1 MRVHV
6 IRSAIASSCIFIA
19 MSCDAF
25 AATTVDMTNNNTNNA
40 NSTAVTQAEYK
51 SIFGGSVT
59 QNFEA
64 SKMIPYLPGTISP
77 GASAPTLFSL
87 QGLPAQVAGIPLLSK
102 NIVYASY
109 HDVAIGCSGG
119 TKVIFNASFPAMMP
133 EKKER
138 NIYVNLSGVANGE
151 VIGSITIQSRKNKA
165 DDVDFSTLIYDAREY
180 LACIHEL
187 KGYNVTLLTAQKSV
201 SYSLGV
207 DGRASGFSLSPLASG
222 LINGPTGVMVGLA
235 SGFSS
240 NGGETVPIARIG
252 CTFLVLVDSDK
263 SRLVDLASDYNVPDQ
278 GNANGSNGNNKKKYE
293 ATKHEGDN

>member
-6 IRSAIASSCIFIA
+6 IRSAIALSCIFIA
-19 MSCDAF
+19 MSCEAF
-25 AATTVDMTNNNTNNA
+25 AATTVDMINNNTNNA
-40 NSTAVTQAEYK
+40 NSTALTQAEYTNT
-51 SIFGGSVT
+51 FGGSVT

-64 SKMIPYLPGTISP
+64 SKNLPGTISP
-77 GASAPTLFSL
+77 TASAPTLFSL
-87 QGLPAQVAGIPLLSK
+87 QGLPAQVSGIPLLTR

-138 NIYVNLSGVANGE
+138 NIYVNLGGVANGE
-151 VIGSITIQSRKNKA
+151 VIGSITIQSRKNRA

-180 LACIHEL
+180 LACIREL
-187 KGYNVTLLTAQKSV
+187 KGYNVTLLSTQKSV
-201 SYSLGV
+201 NYSLGV
-207 DGRASGFSLSPLASG
+207 DGRASGFALSPLASG
-222 LINGPTGVMVGLA
+222 LINGPSGVMAGLA

-252 CTFLVLVDSDK
+252 CTFLVLVDSDN
-263 SRLVDLASDYNVPDQ
+263 SRVVDVRGDYSRMPDE
-278 GNANGSNGNNKKKYE
+278 GNGNGNGNGNNKKKYE
-293 ATKHEGDN
+293 AAKPDGEQ